1 LPGWPAGSTGVFAS
15 RVVAVSPTPAADGKF
30 RILLVPTEPWPDELA
45 LGTGTYG
52 VLLLKNVPL
61 WYEIWRQFNGFPP
74 DYYLPAGSAAKSKK
88 S

>member
-1 LPGWPAGSTGVFAS
+1 
-15 RVVAVSPTPAADGKF
+15 VAVSPTPAADGKF

-74 DYYLPAGSAAKSKK
+74 DYYLPAGSAAKGKK

>member
-1 LPGWPAGSTGVFAS
+1 
-15 RVVAVSPTPAADGKF
+15 
-30 RILLVPTEPWPDELA
+30 LVPTEPWPDELA

-74 DYYLPAGSAAKSKK
+74 DYYLPAGSASKRKK